1 MAPSDE
7 LRALEESSEGRI
19 TVRHTLTDFE
29 VEGKEE
35 EVSSDYWLPGRH
47 YHFTSQW
54 NPFKPESGDLLTED
68 GEEAGL
74 RGRIDQAMLA
84 EQLPAPAEGVRVA
97 VCGPP
102 EMWEDMRS
110 ALLELG
116 HAEENLVELKALTDD
131 QVRCAWLPR
140 ALCSPSVEAVCAAQ
154 MREQGLLPPQEEE
167 DDTVVVPGP
176 GAAAEEGT
184 GMLDRTIGLIK
195 EIIGRPWQAK
205 L

>member
-1 MAPSDE
+1 M
-7 LRALEESSEGRI
+7 EESSEGRI

-154 MREQGLLPPQEEE
+154 MREQGLLPPEEE
-167 DDTVVVPGP
+167 DDGTVVPGP
-176 GAAAEEGT
+176 GAAAEEAT

>member
-1 MAPSDE
+1 M
-7 LRALEESSEGRI
+7 
-19 TVRHTLTDFE
+19 RHTLTDFE

-74 RGRIDQAMLA
+74 RGRIDQAMLS

-102 EMWEDMRS
+102 EMWEDMKA

-116 HAEENLVELKALTDD
+116 HAEQNLVELKALTDD
-131 QVRCAWLPR
+131 QVRWAPWFPRGFPLPAQTLKPCALRRCGSRASCRPRRRTTAQSSPAPGPPRRRPR
-140 ALCSPSVEAVCAAQ
+140 ACSTGRSDSSKRSSAARGRPSCRVCAHC
-154 MREQGLLPPQEEE
+154 
-167 DDTVVVPGP
+167 
-176 GAAAEEGT
+176 
-184 GMLDRTIGLIK
+184 
-195 EIIGRPWQAK
+195 
-205 L
+205 

>member
-1 MAPSDE
+1 M
-7 LRALEESSEGRI
+7 EESSEGRI

-84 EQLPAPAEGVRVA
+84 EQLPAPAAR
-97 VCGPP
+97 
-102 EMWEDMRS
+102 
-110 ALLELG
+110 
-116 HAEENLVELKALTDD
+116 
-131 QVRCAWLPR
+131 
-140 ALCSPSVEAVCAAQ
+140 
-154 MREQGLLPPQEEE
+154 
-167 DDTVVVPGP
+167 
-176 GAAAEEGT
+176 
-184 GMLDRTIGLIK
+184 
-195 EIIGRPWQAK
+195 
-205 L
+205 